1 MANLATSL
9 LDFILDLLRDPE
21 TAAEFRADPQ
31 GTLDSAGLGDVCP
44 ADIQNARLVL
54 DELPPAGV
62 SSVGVTSAASPV
74 AAAAGTAG
82 TVGTTGAAAPVLATT
97 TQVSPASAA
106 PESDSVIEQL
116 RYIQQTFTYNSETT
130 IDVHDNVWAGKD
142 VYQIFGDDAVVAG
155 AGSVVAGGDVEDVT
169 VDHSVEIEDSFN
181 IDDSFNPE
189 NSGNTVEGDGN
200 AVGRGNSV
208 DNTDNSVDN
217 SVEVDDSTGVN
228 VGDGNTSG
236 DAVSGIGNVVGN
248 DVDVDLDSTAT
259 TYDGSFNDET
269 LDVDVSG
276 SFNETDSS
284 TNTDLDLDVE
294 LDDVVV
300 GNGSAGGDLTQ
311 EDFGNPTTIQDNV
324 VVADNT
330 VSDNNLAG
338 DDIDD

>member
-31 GTLDSAGLGDVCP
+31 GTLDSAGLCDVCP

-62 SSVGVTSAASPV
+62 SSVGVASAASPV
-74 AAAAGTAG
+74 GTTAAIA
-82 TVGTTGAAAPVLATT
+82 GTTGAAAPVLATT

-106 PESDSVIEQL
+106 PESGSVIEQL

-130 IDVHDNVWAGKD
+130 IDAHDNVWAGKD

-200 AVGRGNSV
+200 AVGRDNVV

-248 DVDVDLDSTAT
+248 DVDLDTT
-259 TYDGSFNDET
+259 TYDDSFNDET
-269 LDVDVSG
+269 LDVDVTG
-276 SFNETDSS
+276 SFNETDNS
-284 TNTDLDLDVE
+284 TSTDLDLDVE

-300 GNGSAGGDLTQ
+300 GDGSAGGDLDNSVEQ
-311 EDFGNPTTIQDNV
+311 EDFNNPTNVVDNV

-338 DDIDD
+338 DDVNA